1 MGRFSFLGW
10 VCGYWRGVSSPE
22 SHCIET
28 KNVIDVNGIVIDVIF
43 CRQSKE
49 ICHNAYL
56 LRYSRLSNGAS
67 EKNGGSKAA

>member
-1 MGRFSFLGW
+1 MGS
-10 VCGYWRGVSSPE
+10 GYCRGVSSPE
-22 SHCIET
+22 SHVIEA
-28 KNVIDVNGIVIDVIF
+28 KNDIDVNVNVIDVIF

-67 EKNGGSKAA
+67 EKNGSPKAT